1 MHSQMLN
8 VVFYTRANCE
18 LCEQTLAD
26 LKDLQEAVPHTI
38 SLVDIDLDP
47 ALRKKYQD
55 IVPVLEIGAYT
66 LKAPISKMDLEVTLK
81 SARQKTSSK
90 AASVG
95 KKKTRSGYRL
105 NKMLHTFS
113 KRWLLVLNLLVFAYL
128 ALPFG
133 APVLMKAGLNRPA
146 SWIYTIYSPMC
157 HQLAFRSWFLFGEQA
172 AYPRELA
179 GTSLTSFQEAT
190 GLNESE
196 FFTARNYLGNETV
209 GYKVAIC
216 ERDVAIYGGI
226 FMAGLFFGMV
236 RTRLK
241 PLPVWAWLLI
251 GIVPIALDGGTQLLS
266 SIPLLSFPARESTPL
281 LRTLT
286 GGLFGVINVWLA
298 YPHVE
303 QSMIETRALV
313 FAKLARATA

>member
-1 MHSQMLN
+1 
-8 VVFYTRANCE
+8 
-18 LCEQTLAD
+18 
-26 LKDLQEAVPHTI
+26 
-38 SLVDIDLDP
+38 
-47 ALRKKYQD
+47 
-55 IVPVLEIGAYT
+55 
-66 LKAPISKMDLEVTLK
+66 
-81 SARQKTSSK
+81 
-90 AASVG
+90 
-95 KKKTRSGYRL
+95 
-105 NKMLHTFS
+105 
-113 KRWLLVLNLLVFAYL
+113 
-128 ALPFG
+128 
-133 APVLMKAGLNRPA
+133 MKAGLNRPA

-313 FAKLARATA
+313 SAKLARATA